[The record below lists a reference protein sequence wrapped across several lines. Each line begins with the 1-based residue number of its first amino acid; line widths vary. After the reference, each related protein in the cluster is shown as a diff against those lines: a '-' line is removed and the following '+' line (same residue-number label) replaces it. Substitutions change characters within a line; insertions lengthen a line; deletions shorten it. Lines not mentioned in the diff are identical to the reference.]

1 MSRSPEDRA
10 QEFAV
15 KRHGG
20 QRYDKDKPYAHHLE
34 AVRDVLVRFGVTD
47 EDLLAAAWLHDVVE
61 DTSTS
66 AQQVSER
73 FGDRVG
79 ALVLA
84 VTNEP
89 GKNRRAGISRP
100 TRRSRPRPAR
110 PRSSSPTASQT
121 SSRAA
126 RLWGCTARSIQS
138 SARRCTP
145 RKRRRRCGPGWTGC
159 WPEPR

>member
-1 MSRSPEDRA
+1 MSRSLEDRA
-10 QEFAV
+10 REFAV

-89 GKNRRAGISRP
+89 GKNRRARHLASYPKI
-100 TRRSRPRPAR
+100 PA
-110 PRSSSPTASQT
+110 
-121 SSRAA
+121 
-126 RLWGCTARSIQS
+126 
-138 SARRCTP
+138 TP
-145 RKRRRRCGPGWTGC
+145 GATTLKLADRIANVEQGGALVGMYRKEH
-159 WPEPR
+159 PEFRKALHAPKEAPQMWAWLDGLLA